1 MYVIGGDGTMRG
13 ALDIFNELKRRKL
26 NICITGVPK
35 TVDNDIG
42 IIDKS
47 FGFDTAVEVA
57 LQAISAACTEAESAV
72 NGIGLVKLMGRS
84 TGHIALHATLSSRD
98 VDCCLIPEISFYL
111 YGKGQY
117 WCKNNLTDILQ
128 IDL

>member
-1 MYVIGGDGTMRG
+1 MRG
-13 ALDIFNELKRRKL
+13 VLDIFNELKRRKL
-26 NICITGVPK
+26 NISITGVPK

-42 IIDKS
+42 IIDRS

-57 LQAISAACTEAESAV
+57 QQAISAAHTEAESAV

-98 VDCCLIPEISFYL
+98 VDCCLIPEMSFYL
-111 YGKGQY
+111 YGKG
-117 WCKNNLTDILQ
+117 
-128 IDL
+128 